1 MKKIF
6 SILIVLVSIV
16 LSLSAQTFVEQKER
30 RVYYLDVTASMKG
43 YDGKTKRFYGERSIW
58 ENVVSNLLD
67 AVDSIDN
74 EDTEII
80 IKTFTDSAHGV
91 QTIVSEKATKSGKA
105 IIREKVTE
113 IEPENNTDVWT
124 DVYVPFEDF
133 YEHEIKWN
141 RVNYFF
147 LMTDGQQTDNQ
158 KHPGGTEKLDA
169 VIAKWNDITDNGEK
183 HIYGFYV
190 MLCDAARSQSIKEQ
204 IELQQHLWAVE
215 SASVNINL
223 IRPKKDNF
231 ICNIRKGDSKRYID
245 IPMAG
250 KIRNAGLKVTGNNDY
265 CQVDRTEIID
275 DNTLRVYLSLKK
287 YLAQIPNLS
296 TLEDLQISQPTTS
309 YTYLLSDSVSVQCD
323 NFTPWAKIGIFT
335 GVGLLLLLLI
345 WFLLIKPA
353 KYRTYRAF
361 SKQILVKQGGK
372 IVRQKRIKFTGA
384 RMVIFADKQVHQSVF
399 NRIFTGKII
408 TWVSPE
414 FTQPITFKPTQNRK
428 NSYMS
433 GVGYTVTPN
442 PIPRNGVATITN
454 QQLNMEIILN

>member
-1 MKKIF
+1 MQKLF
-6 SILIVLVSIV
+6 STIIALVCVV
-16 LSLSAQTFVEQKER
+16 LSLTAQTFVEQKER
-30 RVYYLDVTASMKG
+30 RVYYLDVTASMTG
-43 YDGKTKRFYGERSIW
+43 YHGSENIW
-58 ENVVSNLLD
+58 NNVVSNLL
-67 AVDSIDN
+67 AAIDSIDN

-80 IKTFTDSAHGV
+80 IKTFTDNAHEV
-91 QTIVSEKATKSGKA
+91 KTIVSEKATKSGKVN
-105 IIREKVTE
+105 IKKKVKDIDPSE
-113 IEPENNTDVWT
+113 NTDVWT
-124 DVYVPFEDF
+124 DVYVPLEDF
-133 YEHEIKWN
+133 YKHEIKRN

-158 KHPGGTEKLDA
+158 KHHGGANMLQSS
-169 VIAKWNDITDNGEK
+169 IANWNNITDNGEK

-190 MLCDAARSQSIKEQ
+190 MLCDAARSENIKHQIKE
-204 IELQQHLWAVE
+204 QQHLWPVE

-231 ICNIRKGDSKRYID
+231 ICNIRKGDNKRYID

-250 KIRNAGLKVTGNNDY
+250 KIKGTGLKVTGSNDY
-265 CQVDRTEIID
+265 CQVDRTEITD
-275 DNTLRVYLSLKK
+275 DNTLRVYLSLKQK
-287 YLAQIPNLS
+287 HLAQIPNLS
-296 TLEDLQISQPTTS
+296 TLDLQISQPTTP

-345 WFLLIKPA
+345 WFLLIKPV

-372 IVRQKRIKFTGA
+372 IVRQKRLKFTGA
-384 RMVIFADKQVHQSVF
+384 RMVVFANKQVRQSLF
-399 NRIFTGKII
+399 SRIFTGKII
-408 TWVSPE
+408 TYVSPE
-414 FTQPITFKPTQNRK
+414 FTQPITFKPTRNRK

-442 PIPRNGVATITN
+442 PIPRNGVAIITN
-454 QQLNMEIILN
+454 KQLNMEIILN

>member
-1 MKKIF
+1 MQKLF
-6 SILIVLVSIV
+6 STIIALVCAV
-16 LSLSAQTFVEQKER
+16 LSLTAQTFVEQKER
-30 RVYYLDVTASMKG
+30 RVYYLDVTASMVGKG
-43 YDGKTKRFYGERSIW
+43 KSSCGDIW
-58 ENVVSNLLD
+58 NSVVSNLFQ
-67 AVDSIDN
+67 AIDSIDN

-80 IKTFTDSAHGV
+80 IKTFTDNREGHGIK
-91 QTIVSEKATKSGKA
+91 TIVPSIKATKEGKA
-105 IIREKVTE
+105 E
-113 IEPENNTDVWT
+113 IKAKIKDINPSENVHYT
-124 DVYVPFEDF
+124 DVYLPLEDF
-133 YEHEIKWN
+133 YKHEISRTK
-141 RVNYFF
+141 VNYFF
-147 LMTDGQQTDNQ
+147 LMTDGEQSEYSEC
-158 KHPGGTEKLDA
+158 PGGAEKLHSA
-169 VIAKWNDITDNGEK
+169 IANWNNITDNGEK

-190 MLCDAARSQSIKEQ
+190 MLCNAARSRNIKQQ
-204 IELQQHLWAVE
+204 IEPQQHLWPVE

-231 ICNIRKGDSKRYID
+231 ICNIRKGDSKRYVD

-250 KIRNAGLKVTGNNDY
+250 KIKGAGLKVTGSNDY

-275 DNTLRVYLSLKK
+275 DNTLRVYLSLKQK
-287 YLAQIPNLS
+287 HLARIPNLS
-296 TLEDLQISQPTTS
+296 TLDLQISQPTTP

-323 NFTPWAKIGIFT
+323 NFTPWAKIGILT

-353 KYRTYRAF
+353 KYRTYSAF

-372 IVRQKRIKFTGA
+372 IVRQKRLKFTGA
-384 RMVIFADKQVHQSVF
+384 RMVVFANKQVRQSLF
-399 NRIFTGKII
+399 SRIFTGKII
-408 TWVSPE
+408 TYVSPE
-414 FTQPITFKPTQNRK
+414 FTQPITFKPTRNRK

>member
-1 MKKIF
+1 MQKVFLTI
-6 SILIVLVSIV
+6 ITLVCTV
-16 LSLSAQTFVEQKER
+16 LSLTAQTFVEQKER
-30 RVYYLDVTASMKG
+30 RVYYLDVTASMTG
-43 YDGKTKRFYGERSIW
+43 YRGSEDIW
-58 ENVVSNLLD
+58 DDVIYNLSEAID
-67 AVDSIDN
+67 AIDN

-80 IKTFTDSAHGV
+80 IKTFTDNAHKV
-91 QTIVSEKATKSGKA
+91 QTIVSEKATESGKA
-105 IIREKVTE
+105 NIKKKVKE
-113 IEPENNTDVWT
+113 INPSENTDVWT
-124 DVYVPFEDF
+124 DVYVPLKDF
-133 YEHEIKWN
+133 YKHEIKRN
-141 RVNYFF
+141 KVNYFF
-147 LMTDGQQTDNQ
+147 LMTDGQQTDNK
-158 KHPGGTEKLDA
+158 KHLGGAKKLNSA
-169 VIAKWNDITDNGEK
+169 IANWNNITDNGEK

-190 MLCDAARSQSIKEQ
+190 MLCDAARSKSIKQQ
-204 IELQQHLWAVE
+204 IKPQQHLWPVE

-231 ICNIRKGDSKRYID
+231 ICNIRKEDNKRYID

-250 KIRNAGLKVTGNNDY
+250 KIKGAGLKVTGSNDY
-265 CQVDRTEIID
+265 CQVDSTEIIG
-275 DNTLRVYLSLKK
+275 DNTLRVYLLLKQK

-296 TLEDLQISQPTTS
+296 TLNLQISQPTTP

-353 KYRTYRAF
+353 KYRTYRTF
-361 SKQILVKQGGK
+361 SKQILVKQDGK
-372 IVRQKRIKFTGA
+372 IVRQKRLKFTGA
-384 RMVIFADKQVHQSVF
+384 KKVVFANKQVRQSLF
-399 NRIFTGKII
+399 SRIFTGKII

-414 FTQPITFKPTQNRK
+414 FMQPITFKPTRDRK

-454 QQLNMEIILN
+454 KQLNMEIILN